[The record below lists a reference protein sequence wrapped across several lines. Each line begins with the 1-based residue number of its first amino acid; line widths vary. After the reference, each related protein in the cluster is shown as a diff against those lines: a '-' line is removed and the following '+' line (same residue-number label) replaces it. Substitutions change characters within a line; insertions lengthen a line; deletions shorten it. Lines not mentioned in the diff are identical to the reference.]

1 MSSHPSYRPDIDGLR
16 AIAVLGVIAFH
27 AFPES
32 ITAGFLGVDVF
43 FVISGFL
50 IGSIVFGDLQTDGR
64 IHLGEFYARRIRRI
78 FPALII
84 VLLAV
89 LAFGWFA
96 LFADEYRQLGKHVFG
111 GSIFISNFILLF
123 ENGYFD
129 NASITKPL
137 LHLWSLGVEIQFYL
151 LFPVA
156 LIILDK
162 MRLRPLWATL
172 ILWASSLVLDII
184 LRHNYSSDAF
194 YLPVCRFW
202 ELLSGSL
209 MAYWHLHPIPQLRWS
224 DRARNL
230 SSLLGFA
237 LIAYGF
243 FGKAYLSPGLPP
255 VLGAVC
261 LIAAGRDA
269 WINRYIL
276 SRTAMIWI
284 GLISYPLYLW
294 HWPLL
299 SYARII
305 ESKIPAMEIRWIL
318 IAISFVL
325 SWLTYEYIEKFVRK
339 HPQRRELA
347 RYICLLLLGCGI
359 LGGIVY
365 IEQGLPQRKILQG
378 ISDQQKSLLRSV
390 SMDDVC
396 TQFVQS
402 VAKPFQYC
410 RMRDVGGKETVAVIG
425 DSHAHVV
432 FDGMA
437 DLMAEQKINTL
448 LLATGNCPPLL
459 GAAPHTNPKTQTAC
473 AKQTE
478 ATLAVIEQHREIKR
492 VLIVTRGIS
501 YITGTGFGEAEADMK
516 DNYVEWLDGTKA
528 EPEKVFI
535 TSLQHSIDQLN
546 RTNHQVYYLLENP
559 ELGVDT
565 ALCIDRPLRF
575 HKTSCTLSRATVEA
589 RQKIYRQSVH
599 QLHHAVL
606 IDPFPLLCDAD
617 ECHVFADGN
626 LLYADDDHFSLAGSR
641 YLAEHWLKQYFS
653 P

>member
-1 MSSHPSYRPDIDGLR
+1 MSSHPSYRPDVDGLR

-32 ITAGFLGVDVF
+32 IKAGFLGVDVF

-50 IGSIVFGDLQTDGR
+50 IGSIVFGDLQTDGK
-64 IHLGEFYARRIRRI
+64 IHLEEFYARRIRRI

-89 LAFGWFA
+89 LTFGWFA
-96 LFADEYRQLGKHVFG
+96 LFADEYQQLGKHVFG
-111 GSIFISNFILLF
+111 GSVFVSNFILLF

-151 LFPVA
+151 LFPIA

-162 MRLRPLWATL
+162 MRLRPLRATL
-172 ILWASSLVLDII
+172 MLWGASLILDIV
-184 LRHNYSSDAF
+184 LRKNYATEAF
-194 YLPVCRFW
+194 YLPACRFW
-202 ELLSGSL
+202 ELLSGSIL
-209 MAYWHLHPIPQLRWS
+209 AYWHLHHLPQWLWTSRK
-224 DRARNL
+224 RNL
-230 SSLLGFA
+230 CALLGLV
-237 LIAYGF
+237 LITYGF

-276 SRTAMIWI
+276 SRPIMVGI

-305 ESKIPAMEIRWIL
+305 ESKIPAAELRWML

-325 SWLTYEYIEKFVRK
+325 SWLTYAYIEKFVRK
-339 HPQRRELA
+339 HPQRRKLT
-347 RYICLLLLGCGI
+347 RYICLLMLGCGI
-359 LGGIVY
+359 LGGIIY
-365 IEQGLPQRKILQG
+365 FQQGFPQRAVLQG
-378 ISDQQKSLLRSV
+378 ISNQQKSLLRSV
-390 SMDDVC
+390 STDDTC

-402 VAKPFQYC
+402 TATAFQYC

-432 FDGMA
+432 FDGVA

-448 LLATGNCPPLL
+448 LLATGNCPTLL
-459 GAAPHTNPKTQTAC
+459 GAAPHTNPKTQAAC
-473 AKQTE
+473 AGQTE
-478 ATLAVIEQHREIKR
+478 ATLAALEQHPEIKR

-501 YITGTGFGEAEADMK
+501 YITGTGFGEAEADLK
-516 DNYVEWLDGTKA
+516 DNYVQWINGTTVA
-528 EPEKVFI
+528 PETVFI
-535 TSLQHSIDQLN
+535 KSLQRTVDRLN
-546 RTNHQVYYLLENP
+546 ATHRKVYYLLENP

-565 ALCIDRPLRF
+565 ALCIDRPLRLQQTDC
-575 HKTSCTLSRATVEA
+575 KLARATVEE
-589 RQKIYRQSVH
+589 RQHLYRQIVH
-599 QLHHAVL
+599 QLRHVVL
-606 IDPFPLLCDAD
+606 IDPFPLLCDEN
-617 ECHVFADGN
+617 ECHIFADGD

-641 YLAEHWLKQYFS
+641 YLAQHLLKQYFS
-653 P
+653 R